1 MSDTR
6 AELLLSILRDSK
18 DPHERDVASNE
29 LLNEVFRGYPFDL
42 LVPILHGDDPRMV
55 ESIAWILSE
64 LGSGRASS
72 IVPGPDYPGTAA
84 YMGEVD
90 WLLGYPARQVRTHAI
105 GSVLSAASAADGAT
119 IAKALRQA
127 TDPERPIRYF
137 VLRLLAHGSDDQ
149 LAAGLANLEQ
159 GPIREQLEW
168 LLTQGGDPAYT
179 AEVVRR
185 IDEGAELEGMFALA
199 AAVRVGRYDL
209 APIEHASHS
218 SNEDV
223 ARFASLAIKN
233 LAFLA
238 KRRERGML
246 SRDFMWHGELPRV
259 DAPRSES

>member
-1 MSDTR
+1 MSNTR
-6 AELLLSILRDSK
+6 AEQLLAILRESH

-90 WLLGYPARQVRTHAI
+90 WLLGYPTVHVRAHAI
-105 GSVLSAASAADGAT
+105 GSVLSAATAADGAT

-127 TDPERPIRYF
+127 TDLDRAIRFF
-137 VLRLLAHGSDDQ
+137 VLRLLSFGGDDQ
-149 LAAGLANLEQ
+149 LGAGLANLEP
-159 GPIREQLEW
+159 GPVREQLEW
-168 LLTQGGDPAYT
+168 LLTQGGDPAHT
-179 AEVVRR
+179 ADVVRR
-185 IDEGAELEGMFALA
+185 LDEGAELEGMFALA
-199 AAVRVGRYDL
+199 AAVRVGRHDL

-218 SNEDV
+218 RNEDV

-238 KRRERGML
+238 RRRERGML
-246 SRDFMWHGELPRV
+246 GRDLMWHGELPRV
-259 DAPRSES
+259 